1 MFSPRRCSSRPGSV
15 ARQSPDF
22 RGLRQASDPAMGDPS
37 NPGKNSM
44 GNSMGT
50 WSAAENSMGFHECL
64 SFVHSEVSEIL
75 KTHWWE
81 CLKLILKLISQVNS
95 LIYTPFFCAQWQESL
110 LVVSNVEFPTTR
122 CSSSFR
128 VRFVWMAWCT
138 RPGKHTKSYWSH
150 GHRKIVRKFPWIA
163 WWCSIVML
171 VSLPRLP
178 EGTVAIKSCHCWLVH
193 SLRPLLVFVTLR
205 AFCCHPKYR

>member
-22 RGLRQASDPAMGDPS
+22 GGLRQASDPAMGDPS

-95 LIYTPFFCAQWQESL
+95 LIYTPFFAHSDKNHYWWFQTLNFPLPDAPPVFGLDLFGWL
-110 LVVSNVEFPTTR
+110 DVRGLVNIQKAIEA
-122 CSSSFR
+122 
-128 VRFVWMAWCT
+128 MAIE
-138 RPGKHTKSYWSH
+138 KSWENSH
-150 GHRKIVRKFPWIA
+150 
-163 WWCSIVML
+163 
-171 VSLPRLP
+171 
-178 EGTVAIKSCHCWLVH
+178 E
-193 SLRPLLVFVTLR
+193 
-205 AFCCHPKYR
+205 